1 MKRTPF
7 RRWPCSIARTVDL
20 LGDWWTPL
28 VLREAFL
35 GTRRFEEMQQRL
47 TIGRTVLSQRLR
59 RLVNEGVLE
68 RVKYQD
74 RPERHEYVLTPKGQ
88 DLLPILLAMAH
99 WGDTWLAGTCGP
111 PTVLRHERCGRP
123 THAEVVCAA
132 CGEPL
137 LAEEVTTMIG
147 PGFPEHLR
155 EQALALPR
163 FQPPRDGTGTP

>member
-35 GTRRFEEMQQRL
+35 GTRRFEEIQQRL

-59 RLVNEGVLE
+59 RLVDEGVLE
-68 RVKYQD
+68 RVKYQE
-74 RPERHEYVLTPKGQ
+74 RPERHEYVLTQKGR
-88 DLLPILLAMAH
+88 DLFPILLAMAH
-99 WGDTWLAGTCGP
+99 WGDTWLAETCGP
-111 PTVLRHERCGRP
+111 PTVLRHDRCGGF
-123 THAEVVCAA
+123 THAEVVCAE
-132 CGEPL
+132 CREPL
-137 LAEEVTTMIG
+137 RPDEVTTTIG

-155 EQALALPR
+155 EQARTLRR
-163 FQPPRDGTGTP
+163 FQPSPDGTGA